1 MRTMKPL
8 PFRARLE
15 DYEQQARQLL
25 DGHRTG
31 DADAIRIIH
40 ENHPRFLDETITWR
54 PKFMSSADIQQAPF
68 DLDAARLALAR
79 WYTFADWTALKEYVD
94 AVSVDGPVF
103 WFESAVEAIVNGDL
117 ATLRTLLRDHPELIR
132 ARSTRRSPHEPP
144 VHGATL
150 LHYVA
155 ANGVEGH
162 RQKTPANAVEI
173 ARTLLEAGAEVDATA
188 GMYGGQYATM
198 SMLVSSAHP
207 AKAGLQPALAELLL
221 DFGAAIEGLG
231 SELWKSPLM
240 TALAFGYQDT
250 SEMLVRRGAPI
261 RTVAAAAGLG
271 RLDDAIRLLPEAEPL
286 DRHRAL
292 ALAAQLGHAEIVR
305 RLLEAGEDPNRYNPD
320 GNHGHSTP
328 LHQAAFAGHDD
339 VVHLLVERGARLDI
353 RDTVWHGTPLGWALH
368 SGKPKQLAIAAYLR
382 EHGASD

>member
-1 MRTMKPL
+1 MNPL
-8 PFRARLE
+8 PFRAQLE
-15 DYEQQARQLL
+15 DYEGQARELL
-25 DGHRTG
+25 EGHRIG
-31 DADAIRIIH
+31 DSDAIRIIH

-54 PKFMSSADIQQAPF
+54 PKFMSSADIQKAPF
-68 DLDAARLALAR
+68 DLDDARLALAR

-94 AVSVDGPVF
+94 AVSFDGPVF
-103 WFESAVEAIVNGDL
+103 RFESAVEAVVDGDL
-117 ATLRTLLRDHPELIR
+117 ATLQTLLRDHPELIR
-132 ARSTRRSPHEPP
+132 ARSTRRTPHDPP
-144 VHGATL
+144 LHRATL
-150 LHYVA
+150 LHYIA

-162 RQKTPANAVEI
+162 RQKTPGNAVEI
-173 ARTLLEAGAEVDATA
+173 ARALLEAGAEVDATA
-188 GMYGGQYATM
+188 GMYGGDYATM

-207 AKAGLQPALAELLL
+207 AEAGLQPALAELLL

-240 TALAFGYQDT
+240 TALAFGYRDT
-250 SEMLVRRGAPI
+250 AEALVRRGARI

-271 RLDDAIRLLPEAEPL
+271 RLDDAIRLLPEADPL
-286 DRHRAL
+286 DRHRAM
-292 ALAAQLGHAEIVR
+292 ALAAQLGHVEIVR
-305 RLLEAGEDPNRYNPD
+305 LLLDAGEDPNRYNPD

-328 LHQAAFAGHDD
+328 LHQAAFAGHEN
-339 VVHLLVERGARLDI
+339 VVRLLVERGAKLDI

>member
-1 MRTMKPL
+1 
-8 PFRARLE
+8 
-15 DYEQQARQLL
+15 
-25 DGHRTG
+25 
-31 DADAIRIIH
+31 
-40 ENHPRFLDETITWR
+40 
-54 PKFMSSADIQQAPF
+54 MSSADIQKATF
-68 DLDAARLALAR
+68 DLDDARLALAR
-79 WYTFADWTALKEYVD
+79 WYTFADWTALNEYVD
-94 AVSVDGPVF
+94 AVSFDGPVF
-103 WFESAVEAIVNGDL
+103 WFESAVEAVVDGDL
-117 ATLRTLLRDHPELIR
+117 ATLQTLLRDHPELIQ
-132 ARSTRRSPHEPP
+132 ARSTRRTPHDPP
-144 VHGATL
+144 LHRATL

-162 RQKTPANAVEI
+162 RQKTPGNAVEI

-188 GMYGGQYATM
+188 GMYGGDYATM

-231 SELWKSPLM
+231 SQQWKSPLM
-240 TALAFGYQDT
+240 TALAFGYFDT
-250 SEMLVRRGAPI
+250 AEALVRRGAQVS
-261 RTVAAAAGLG
+261 TMAAAAGLG
-271 RLDDAIRLLPEAEPL
+271 RLADATRLLPGADAL
-286 DRHRAL
+286 DRHRAI

-305 RLLEAGEDPNRYNPD
+305 LLLDAGEDPNRFNPD

-328 LHQAAFAGHDD
+328 LHQAAFAGHED
-339 VVHLLVERGARLDI
+339 VVRLLVERGAKLDI

>member
-1 MRTMKPL
+1 MKPL

-15 DYEQQARQLL
+15 DYERQAGELVE
-25 DGHRTG
+25 GHRTG

-54 PKFMSSADIQQAPF
+54 PKFMSSADIQKAPF
-68 DLDAARLALAR
+68 DHQDARVALAR

-94 AVSVDGPVF
+94 AVSVDGLVF
-103 WFESAVEAIVNGDL
+103 WFESAVEAVVNGDL
-117 ATLRTLLRDHPELIR
+117 ATLQALLRDHPELIR
-132 ARSTRRSPHEPP
+132 ARSTRRTPHDPP
-144 VHGATL
+144 VHAATL

-162 RQKTPANAVEI
+162 RQMTPANAVEI
-173 ARTLLEAGAEVDATA
+173 TRTLLEAGAEVDATA

-207 AKAGLQPALAELLL
+207 AKAGLQRALAELLL

-240 TALAFGYQDT
+240 TALAFGYRDT
-250 SEMLVRRGAPI
+250 AEALVRRGARI

-271 RLDDAIRLLPEAEPL
+271 RLDDAIRLVPEAEPL

-305 RLLEAGEDPNRYNPD
+305 LLLEAGEDPNRYNPD
-320 GNHGHSTP
+320 GNHAHSTP
-328 LHQAAFAGHDD
+328 LHQAAFAGHDN
-339 VVHLLVERGARLDI
+339 VVRLLVERGARLDI

-368 SGKPKQLAIAAYLR
+368 SGKPKQLAIAGYLR
-382 EHGASD
+382 EHGGTD

>member
-1 MRTMKPL
+1 MEPL
-8 PFRARLE
+8 TFRAPLDEYRR
-15 DYEQQARQLL
+15 QAQELV

-31 DADAIRIIH
+31 DSAAIKIIH

-54 PKFMSSADIQQAPF
+54 PKFMSSADIQKASF
-68 DLDAARLALAR
+68 DDDDARLALAR
-79 WYTFADWTALKEYVD
+79 WYTFADWTALEEYVD

-103 WFESAVEAIVNGDL
+103 RFESAVEAVVNGDL
-117 ATLRTLLRDHPELIR
+117 ATLQALLRDHPELIR
-132 ARSTRRSPHEPP
+132 ARSTRRTPHDPP
-144 VHGATL
+144 VHAATL

-162 RQKTPANAVEI
+162 GQKTPSNAVEI
-173 ARTLLEAGAEVDATA
+173 TRTLLEAGAEVDATA

-207 AKAGLQPALAELLL
+207 AIAGLQAPLAELLL
-221 DFGAAIEGLG
+221 DSGAAIEGLG
-231 SELWKSPLM
+231 SEQWKSPLM
-240 TALAFGYQDT
+240 TALAFGYLDT
-250 SEMLVRRGAPI
+250 ADALVRRGA
-261 RTVAAAAGLG
+261 RVSTVAAAAGLG
-271 RLDDAIRLLPEAEPL
+271 RLADATRLLPQADAL
-286 DRHRAL
+286 DRHRAI
-292 ALAAQLGHAEIVR
+292 ALAAQMGHAEIVR
-305 RLLEAGEDPNRYNPD
+305 LLLDAGEDPNRYNPD

-328 LHQAAFAGHDD
+328 LHQAAFAGHEN
-339 VVHLLVERGARLDI
+339 VVRLLVERGAKLDI

>member
-1 MRTMKPL
+1 MKPL

-15 DYEQQARQLL
+15 DYERQAGELVE
-25 DGHRTG
+25 GHRTG

-54 PKFMSSADIQQAPF
+54 PKFMSSADIQKAPF
-68 DLDAARLALAR
+68 DHQDARVALAR

-94 AVSVDGPVF
+94 AVSVDGLVF
-103 WFESAVEAIVNGDL
+103 WFESAVEAVVNGDL
-117 ATLRTLLRDHPELIR
+117 ATLQALLRDHPELIR
-132 ARSTRRSPHEPP
+132 ARSTRRTPHDPP
-144 VHGATL
+144 VHAATL

-162 RQKTPANAVEI
+162 RQMTPANAVEI
-173 ARTLLEAGAEVDATA
+173 TRTLLEAGAEVDATA

-240 TALAFGYQDT
+240 TALAFGYRDT
-250 SEMLVRRGAPI
+250 AEALVRRGARI

-271 RLDDAIRLLPEAEPL
+271 RLDDAIRLVPEAEPL

-305 RLLEAGEDPNRYNPD
+305 LLLEAGEDPNRYNPD
-320 GNHGHSTP
+320 GNHAHSTP
-328 LHQAAFAGHDD
+328 LHQAAFAGHDN
-339 VVHLLVERGARLDI
+339 VVRLLVERGARLDI

-368 SGKPKQLAIAAYLR
+368 SGKPKQLAIAGYLR
-382 EHGASD
+382 EHGGTD